1 MKSSPAHRLGDH
13 VLHERD
19 VPQDTVR
26 QTESPPKQASG
37 DSDSACDHVPPRM
50 KPAPEPARRPGQTPG
65 RSLRRAQMLIAL
77 AVMLAGDDMPP
88 LFDDESER
96 RYHAQLNK
104 PKRKV
109 SKRARRRAHATLA
122 SMSRMVD
129 ATRSMGPMVMRII
142 ARDVSDLPFDRAEL
156 PAETMGIRWPMTPGI
171 PIVCQP
177 ELRPGDVFAEYSD
190 GSIRQIAGRREL

>member
-1 MKSSPAHRLGDH
+1 MKSLHDYRGEYAAALKRYKRAARRWWRLGG
-13 VLHERD
+13 
-19 VPQDTVR
+19 TY
-26 QTESPPKQASG
+26 ES
-37 DSDSACDHVPPRM
+37 
-50 KPAPEPARRPGQTPG
+50 
-65 RSLRRAQMLIAL
+65 
-77 AVMLAGDDMPP
+77 MLAKRDAWLAAMSRCH
-88 LFDDESER
+88 L
-96 RYHAQLNK
+96 AQLNK

-109 SKRARRRAHATLA
+109 SKRAQRRAHAMLA

-190 GSIRQIAGRREL
+190 GSIRQIAGRRGV